1 MVFGKAAPDDKIWY
15 SISTGIYWCLCGSGV
30 GRDVRLC
37 LDYGIVFI
45 VDFSNLS
52 GIRSFGR
59 VLLGFLRL
67 GSGVGVVWG

>member
-1 MVFGKAAPDDKIWY
+1 M
-15 SISTGIYWCLCGSGV
+15 
-30 GRDVRLC
+30 RLC